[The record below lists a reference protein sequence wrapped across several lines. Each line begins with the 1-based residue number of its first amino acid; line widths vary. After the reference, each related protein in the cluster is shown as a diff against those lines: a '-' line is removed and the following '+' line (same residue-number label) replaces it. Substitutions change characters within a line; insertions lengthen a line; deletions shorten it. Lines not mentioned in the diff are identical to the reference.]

1 MAVKAIARSEGI
13 TPEAVNYLSQVRTR
27 SIPTKLV
34 ELEKTLSVLTT
45 DKFLEEVWLER
56 LRELPYEMKQLSDI
70 VRTNYY
76 PVYKDS
82 TLRFA
87 SRSSHSSRQIIRE
100 TIFLST
106 KTYSLIKWVSSGV
119 AFIRSISE
127 STRERI
133 SCFIFIAVR

>member
-1 MAVKAIARSEGI
+1 MDAEAIARSEGI

-34 ELEKTLSVLTT
+34 ELEKTLSVLPT
-45 DKFLEEVWLER
+45 DRFLEEVWLER

-82 TLRFA
+82 TLRFVPL
-87 SRSSHSSRQIIRE
+87 RE
-100 TIFLST
+100 AVTPQGKLLEKQSFFLPRPT
-106 KTYSLIKWVSSGV
+106 P
-119 AFIRSISE
+119 
-127 STRERI
+127 
-133 SCFIFIAVR
+133 